1 LYKTVKT
8 LQLAGVSED
17 YGVVEFCAV
26 GVLPWAGYRLILSH
40 HMLQCCDGSFSLLE
54 ANTSYSHRSLTFKN
68 RASYI

>member
-40 HMLQCCDGSFSLLE
+40 HMLQCC
-54 ANTSYSHRSLTFKN
+54 
-68 RASYI
+68 